1 MQRTGSENDV
11 ELEPWNLAF
20 NKPVYS
26 SGLHPGDGNG
36 KAEKYAVDGSTAT
49 RWASRR
55 TNDEWFYVDLQSDC
69 IIQAVNI
76 LWETASAKEF
86 KLQISKDGE
95 TWVDMAHISNN
106 SVQNDWTKHA
116 FSQDYIGRYVRM
128 KGIQANT
135 GYGYSIYEFQVMGTT
150 VSNPNIQDINNISF
164 VDNKMS
170 MLKGQTTTL
179 VITTD
184 PENVTASSIAWESS
198 DPSLVAVNNNGKITI
213 KGESGSA
220 AITAYS
226 IKDPAVKAE
235 CIINITPSA
244 GKIIKV
250 EGLSLL
256 NTIGTLGLGDIHQL
270 SAKIMPENATHQYI
284 IWSSSDESVIKIDAD
299 GKLNAVGIG
308 TAVITAKTTAGVNIN
323 VTITVKEVQTNKDSL
338 QEIYDKNRDKISET
352 YTLASWQVFS
362 NAMEKAKVILENEN
376 VSQTEVDQAL
386 ADLMTA
392 VEGLM
397 KKADKFEL
405 EIAIKIADKITDEDL
420 EAVVPAVVNE
430 LKAALQEAKVIL
442 EDENVS
448 QEKVDNSFARL
459 AKVIQML
466 DFIKGDKAQLEILA
480 AKAAKLDSSDYTDE
494 SWNAVVNA
502 LTKANEVLADE
513 NALQTEVDTALKALQ
528 NAIEGLLEIKK
539 VDKILLEAFYNKVK
553 DSEESKYLASSW
565 SRFKEALNNAKNVLE
580 NDEVTQEQVDTVYNV
595 LIKAYLDLRLKPN
608 KVLLQELIDQAI
620 GLNRANY
627 SLASYEAMLESLTD
641 AKLVYAN
648 EEATEAEVIAVQNK
662 LSKAINS
669 LIEQNVEDT
678 LSIKTGDDSIIYGSL
693 GLMKI
698 TAVTIALLKKKIL
711 YLK

>member
-1 MQRTGSENDV
+1 
-11 ELEPWNLAF
+11 
-20 NKPVYS
+20 
-26 SGLHPGDGNG
+26 
-36 KAEKYAVDGSTAT
+36 
-49 RWASRR
+49 
-55 TNDEWFYVDLQSDC
+55 
-69 IIQAVNI
+69 
-76 LWETASAKEF
+76 
-86 KLQISKDGE
+86 
-95 TWVDMAHISNN
+95 
-106 SVQNDWTKHA
+106 
-116 FSQDYIGRYVRM
+116 
-128 KGIQANT
+128 
-135 GYGYSIYEFQVMGTT
+135 
-150 VSNPNIQDINNISF
+150 
-164 VDNKMS
+164 
-170 MLKGQTTTL
+170 
-179 VITTD
+179 
-184 PENVTASSIAWESS
+184 
-198 DPSLVAVNNNGKITI
+198 
-213 KGESGSA
+213 
-220 AITAYS
+220 
-226 IKDPAVKAE
+226 
-235 CIINITPSA
+235 
-244 GKIIKV
+244 
-250 EGLSLL
+250 
-256 NTIGTLGLGDIHQL
+256 
-270 SAKIMPENATHQYI
+270 
-284 IWSSSDESVIKIDAD
+284 
-299 GKLNAVGIG
+299 
-308 TAVITAKTTAGVNIN
+308 
-323 VTITVKEVQTNKDSL
+323 
-338 QEIYDKNRDKISET
+338 
-352 YTLASWQVFS
+352 
-362 NAMEKAKVILENEN
+362 
-376 VSQTEVDQAL
+376 
-386 ADLMTA
+386 
-392 VEGLM
+392 M